1 MGFTNIKNTV
11 EKYKGTMDY
20 MVKDRVFILS
30 MMMKN
35 DTQGAY
41 EQERGKE

>member
-1 MGFTNIKNTV
+1 M
-11 EKYKGTMDY
+11 EC
-20 MVKDRVFILS
+20 MVKDRVCILS